1 MIETAEPDRIVLF
14 GSGARGEMTPESDLD
29 FLIVKADCSTTT
41 TGARIRERLPWNSS
55 MPITDIF
62 VVQPEDI
69 EEYGH
74 EAGSVI
80 GKALQE
86 GRVLYERA
94 NETRPAGSRAA
105 PTRGEYQATTDT
117 IRGSSPRVRGKPWVA
132 SRCSRLPL
140 VDPRFCR
147 VACKVLK
154 TSGLR
159 PRFCAVPRL
168 VRQLIHDVGRLD
180 RFRRLNRAAR
190 IGFIPAAAGFAS
202 PLRVRR
208 ALPLVDPRFCRVAC
222 KVLKTSGLRPRFCAV
237 PRLVRQLIHD
247 VGRLDRFRR
256 LNRRVRAARTG
267 WKLGT
272 GHRSRAPPVRPA
284 LAGRPR
290 RLPIRTSALVALC
303 SLWRKSRIRPGPG
316 AIEPVH

>member
-1 MIETAEPDRIVLF
+1 MSERTKHDPQVAERH
-14 GSGARGEMTPESDLD
+14 R
-29 FLIVKADCSTTT
+29 
-41 TGARIRERLPWNSS
+41 
-55 MPITDIF
+55 
-62 VVQPEDI
+62 
-69 EEYGH
+69 H
-74 EAGSVI
+74 AG
-80 GKALQE
+80 
-86 GRVLYERA
+86 
-94 NETRPAGSRAA
+94 NTRRPR
-105 PTRGEYQATTDT
+105 TRSEVH
-117 IRGSSPRVRGKPWVA
+117 PRVCGGSLGSPPGA
-132 SRCSRLPL
+132 
-140 VDPRFCR
+140 
-147 VACKVLK
+147 
-154 TSGLR
+154 
-159 PRFCAVPRL
+159 
-168 VRQLIHDVGRLD
+168 
-180 RFRRLNRAAR
+180 RAAR

>member
-1 MIETAEPDRIVLF
+1 MEPNERFLQEIVQSMIETAEPDRIVLF

-29 FLIVKADCSTTT
+29 FLIVKADCSTTI

-132 SRCSRLPL
+132 SRC
-140 VDPRFCR
+140 PRRPHRVHPRGRGVR
-147 VACKVLK
+147 VAP
-154 TSGLR
+154 TS
-159 PRFCAVPRL
+159 ASSSSS
-168 VRQLIHDVGRLD
+168 GR
-180 RFRRLNRAAR
+180 
-190 IGFIPAAAGFAS
+190 S
-202 PLRVRR
+202 PL
-208 ALPLVDPRFCRVAC
+208 LPGSV
-222 KVLKTSGLRPRFCAV
+222 
-237 PRLVRQLIHD
+237 
-247 VGRLDRFRR
+247 
-256 LNRRVRAARTG
+256 
-267 WKLGT
+267 
-272 GHRSRAPPVRPA
+272 
-284 LAGRPR
+284 
-290 RLPIRTSALVALC
+290 
-303 SLWRKSRIRPGPG
+303 
-316 AIEPVH
+316 

>member
-1 MIETAEPDRIVLF
+1 MEPNERFLQEIVQSMIETAEPDRIVLF

-132 SRCSRLPL
+132 SRCSRRPHR
-140 VDPRFCR
+140 VHPR
-147 VACKVLK
+147 VAS
-154 TSGLR
+154 TSGVTKSMSVSHLR
-159 PRFCAVPRL
+159 HC
-168 VRQLIHDVGRLD
+168 VRDCQPIL
-180 RFRRLNRAAR
+180 
-190 IGFIPAAAGFAS
+190 PAESLGESLA
-202 PLRVRR
+202 
-208 ALPLVDPRFCRVAC
+208 
-222 KVLKTSGLRPRFCAV
+222 SGLWFP
-237 PRLVRQLIHD
+237 
-247 VGRLDRFRR
+247 
-256 LNRRVRAARTG
+256 
-267 WKLGT
+267 
-272 GHRSRAPPVRPA
+272 
-284 LAGRPR
+284 
-290 RLPIRTSALVALC
+290 
-303 SLWRKSRIRPGPG
+303 
-316 AIEPVH
+316 